1 MTGTANPGY
10 ENEKSGGGG
19 GGFLGVDNSEVNSHT
34 YVYDPDKSLRKMIVD
49 TLPNPENYQDLNNIA
64 EYRPTLDELML
75 DKMEE
80 RETKEEVVDTR
91 KGKVIKFGWIEGVL
105 MRCLLNIWGT
115 MLFLRLTWVVGQA
128 GIWQGL
134 LVITLCNLVTW
145 LSALSLS
152 AISSNGQISGGGVYY
167 VISRTLGPAI
177 GGSIGIMFTI
187 ANTISVGTYVVGF
200 AESLS
205 DLMHETIPGYNGI
218 VAHSPDDDIRIIGNS
233 QQNIEL
239 T

>member
-1 MTGTANPGY
+1 MAGKAV
-10 ENEKSGGGG
+10 E
-19 GGFLGVDNSEVNSHT
+19 
-34 YVYDPDKSLRKMIVD
+34 RK
-49 TLPNPENYQDLNNIA
+49 EQ
-64 EYRPTLDELML
+64 EQE
-75 DKMEE
+75 
-80 RETKEEVVDTR
+80 VDTR
-91 KGKVIKFGWIEGVL
+91 KGKVIKFGWMEGVL
-105 MRCLLNIWGT
+105 LRCLLNIWGT